1 MNTKVYNYEITI
13 LNAKN
18 EPKVYKT
25 TRTYIAKTNST
36 KNKEVKQRVINY
48 LKEHEEEINNFPE
61 KHRISK
67 TMKMINKEFDLKVS
81 YTGCRSLM
89 KQAKQAKQVGP
100 DYERGQENK
109 KILPKPSG
117 LLFGNPIN

>member
-61 KHRISK
+61 KHRIGE

-89 KQAKQAKQVGP
+89 KQAKQVGP
-100 DYERGQENK
+100 DSERGQAKEIENTETV
-109 KILPKPSG
+109 PNSEEA
-117 LLFGNPIN
+117 

>member
-1 MNTKVYNYEITI
+1 M
-13 LNAKN
+13 LFRSN

-61 KHRISK
+61 KHRIGE

-89 KQAKQAKQVGP
+89 KQAN
-100 DYERGQENK
+100 ENQTVENQT
-109 KILPKPSG
+109 IE
-117 LLFGNPIN
+117 NTEED

>member
-67 TMKMINKEFDLKVS
+67 TMKLINKEFDLKVS

-89 KQAKQAKQVGP
+89 KQANQVSPDSKRGQAKSI
-100 DYERGQENK
+100 ENQTVE
-109 KILPKPSG
+109 
-117 LLFGNPIN
+117 NTEEA

>member
-61 KHRISK
+61 KHRIGE

-100 DYERGQENK
+100 DSERGQTVENTEEA
-109 KILPKPSG
+109 
-117 LLFGNPIN
+117 

>member
-61 KHRISK
+61 KHRIGK

-89 KQAKQAKQVGP
+89 KQANQAKQVSP
-100 DYERGQENK
+100 DSERGQAKEIENTEEA
-109 KILPKPSG
+109 
-117 LLFGNPIN
+117 

>member
-36 KNKEVKQRVINY
+36 KNKEVKQRVINF

-61 KHRISK
+61 KHRIGE

-89 KQAKQAKQVGP
+89 KKAKQAKQVGP
-100 DYERGQENK
+100 DSERGQANENQTVENQT
-109 KILPKPSG
+109 IE
-117 LLFGNPIN
+117 NTEEA

>member
-1 MNTKVYNYEITI
+1 M
-13 LNAKN
+13 NAKN

-67 TMKMINKEFDLKVS
+67 TMKLINKEFDLKVS

-89 KQAKQAKQVGP
+89 KQAKSIENQANQVGP
-100 DYERGQENK
+100 DSERGQTIENTEEA
-109 KILPKPSG
+109 
-117 LLFGNPIN
+117 

>member
-1 MNTKVYNYEITI
+1 M
-13 LNAKN
+13 NAKN

-67 TMKMINKEFDLKVS
+67 TMKLINKEFDLKVS

-89 KQAKQAKQVGP
+89 KQAKQEENQANQVGP
-100 DYERGQENK
+100 DSERGQTVPNSEEA
-109 KILPKPSG
+109 
-117 LLFGNPIN
+117 

>member
-1 MNTKVYNYEITI
+1 MSTKVYNYEITI

-89 KQAKQAKQVGP
+89 KQSKAKQSKTL
-100 DYERGQENK
+100 K
-109 KILPKPSG
+109 KHKTIRT
-117 LLFGNPIN
+117 LFF

>member
-1 MNTKVYNYEITI
+1 MNEMNTIMNEMNTKIYNYEITV

-36 KNKEVKQRVINY
+36 KNKEVKERVINY

-61 KHRISK
+61 KHRIGE

-89 KQAKQAKQVGP
+89 KQAKAN
-100 DYERGQENK
+100 ENQTVENQT
-109 KILPKPSG
+109 IE
-117 LLFGNPIN
+117 NTEEA

>member
-89 KQAKQAKQVGP
+89 KQAKAIESQTVENQANQVGP
-100 DYERGQENK
+100 DSERGQTIENTEEA
-109 KILPKPSG
+109 
-117 LLFGNPIN
+117 

>member
-61 KHRISK
+61 KHRIGE

-89 KQAKQAKQVGP
+89 KQANQVSSDSKSQTNQVGP
-100 DYERGQENK
+100 DSERGQTVENTEEA
-109 KILPKPSG
+109 
-117 LLFGNPIN
+117 

>member
-61 KHRISK
+61 KHRIGE

-89 KQAKQAKQVGP
+89 KQAK
-100 DYERGQENK
+100 EIENTETVE
-109 KILPKPSG
+109 
-117 LLFGNPIN
+117 NTEEA

>member
-89 KQAKQAKQVGP
+89 KQAKQVSP
-100 DYERGQENK
+100 DSERGQAKAIESQTVENTEEA
-109 KILPKPSG
+109 
-117 LLFGNPIN
+117 

>member
-1 MNTKVYNYEITI
+1 MKTIVNEKKTIMNEMNTKIYNYEITV

-36 KNKEVKQRVINY
+36 KNKEVKERVINY

-61 KHRISK
+61 KHRIGE

-89 KQAKQAKQVGP
+89 KQAN
-100 DYERGQENK
+100 ENQTVENQT
-109 KILPKPSG
+109 IE
-117 LLFGNPIN
+117 NTEED